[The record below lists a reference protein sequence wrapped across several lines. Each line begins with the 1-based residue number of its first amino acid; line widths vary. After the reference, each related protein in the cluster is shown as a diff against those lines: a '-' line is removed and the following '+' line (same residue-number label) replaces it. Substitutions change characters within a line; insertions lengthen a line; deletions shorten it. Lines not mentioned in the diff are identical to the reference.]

1 MKLDS
6 SNMVSLHPYFK
17 AKADKLEAIKALMAD
32 FVGRTATENDRL
44 FYDFTMNGDEFFCR
58 EGYTGAAGALAHLDN
73 VSALLGEM
81 AKLADL
87 ERLEIH
93 GPAAELDKMKPLL
106 GNLNPMWFARECGL

>member
-1 MKLDS
+1 MKLDT

-17 AKADKLEAIKALMAD
+17 AKAGKLEQIKALMAD

-44 FYDFTMNGDEFFCR
+44 FYDFTLNGDEIFCR
-58 EGYTGAAGALAHLDN
+58 EAYTGAAGALAHLDN

-93 GPAAELDKMKPLL
+93 GPAAELEKLKPLL
-106 GNLNPMWFARECGL
+106 AKLNPIWFTRECGL